1 MSAAR
6 YILTRCDDDRT
17 TLEDHTSIDAV
28 LILEALARLVR
39 LPGVGETEDNETCAP
54 RIDGAA
60 QAVIRDAG
68 ITAEDLNK
76 ARQETAAE
84 WEVGMIFALLPGDE
98 VLRFFADLLRTARRF
113 GPRIFTAEPPETA
126 R

>member
-1 MSAAR
+1 MT
-6 YILTRCDDDRT
+6 LDDQ
-17 TLEDHTSIDAV
+17 TSIDAV
-28 LILEALARLVR
+28 LILEGLARLVR
-39 LPGVGETEDNETCAP
+39 LPGVGETEDNETCAT

-84 WEVGMIFALLPGDE
+84 WESA
-98 VLRFFADLLRTARRF
+98 
-113 GPRIFTAEPPETA
+113 
-126 R
+126 

>member
-1 MSAAR
+1 MT
-6 YILTRCDDDRT
+6 LDDQ
-17 TLEDHTSIDAV
+17 TSIDAV
-28 LILEALARLVR
+28 LILEGLARLVR
-39 LPGVGETEDNETCAP
+39 LPGVGETEDNETCAA

-68 ITAEDLNK
+68 IAAVDLDR

-84 WEVGMIFALLPGDE
+84 WEVGMIFALMPGDE
-98 VLRFFADLLRTARRF
+98 VLRFFADLLRRARRS
-113 GPRIFTAEPPETA
+113 GERILTAEPEPPKTE